1 MPTIKTR
8 SKVKNVEFKSA
19 SNRIAMHFFELLETQ
34 YNCVTSKAIAMK
46 FPGDFAAAMFVHIN
60 HLNKCLKE
68 ITGKTTSQLIAERKI
83 QEAKKLLQHSALTI
97 DSIRELLGFREV
109 AHLNGFFRKHTGI
122 SPARFRRIVW
132 NLQ

>member
-1 MPTIKTR
+1 MSIVDNTNR
-8 SKVKNVEFKSA
+8 LKSA
-19 SNRIAMHFFELLETQ
+19 SKRIALQFFDLLEKQFNAKEENRYEITL
-34 YNCVTSKAIAMK
+34 K

-68 ITGKTTSQLIAERKI
+68 ITGKTTSQLITERKI

-97 DSIRELLGFREV
+97 ESIRDLLGFREI
-109 AHLNGFFRKHTGI
+109 AHFNVFFRKHTGI